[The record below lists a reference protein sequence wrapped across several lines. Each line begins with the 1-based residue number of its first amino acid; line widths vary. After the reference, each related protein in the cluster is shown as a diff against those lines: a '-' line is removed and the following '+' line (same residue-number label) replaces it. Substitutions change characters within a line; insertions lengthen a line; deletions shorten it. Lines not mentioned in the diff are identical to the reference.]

1 MCVWMTSLS
10 ARNVPLNSKLK
21 TLITSHD
28 LEKYG
33 TKLIVWLLFVVVDGN
48 QALYVLLTAEDF
60 NVVFSGRSA
69 LPEALSSYVPL

>member
-1 MCVWMTSLS
+1 MTSLS
-10 ARNVPLNSKLK
+10 TRNVPLNSKLK

-33 TKLIVWLLFVVVDGN
+33 TKLIAWLLFAVVDGN
-48 QALYVLLTAEDF
+48 QTLYILLTAEDF
-60 NVVFSGRSA
+60 NVVFSGWSA